1 MSREKTFFILII
13 SGIVFVIIGTLS
25 IYDSNIP
32 RAASLDGSVKTNATD
47 ILTPIMNPGSKAN
60 IAINGSRFDFAVYGT
75 DKELILSV
83 KNMTYFNYD
92 LVANKSGEFRFEIK
106 NIGTSSLNIIGSA
119 ETKASSVALGAAM
132 MLIIT
137 GIIVAGLGIK
147 SKIR

>member
-60 IAINGSRFDFAVYGT
+60 IAINGSRFDFAVYGP
-75 DKELILSV
+75 DKEIILSV

-119 ETKASSVALGAAM
+119 ETKASPVALGAAM

>member
-119 ETKASSVALGAAM
+119 ETKASPVALGAAM

>member
-106 NIGTSSLNIIGSA
+106 NIGTSSLSIMGSA
-119 ETKASSVALGAAM
+119 ETKASPLALGAAM

-137 GIIVAGLGIK
+137 GIIIAGLGIR

>member
-1 MSREKTFFILII
+1 MSREKTFYILII

-32 RAASLDGSVKTNATD
+32 RAASLDGIVKTNTTD
-47 ILTPIMNPGSKAN
+47 ILTPIVNTGSKAK
-60 IAINGSRFDFAVYGT
+60 ITINGSRFDFAVYGP

-106 NIGTSSLNIIGSA
+106 NIGTSSLNIMGSA
-119 ETKASSVALGAAM
+119 ETKASPLALGAAM

-137 GIIVAGLGIK
+137 GVIVAGLGIR

>member
-1 MSREKTFFILII
+1 MSREKTFYILII
-13 SGIVFVIIGTLS
+13 SGIVFVTIGTLS

-32 RAASLDGSVKTNATD
+32 RAATLDGNVKTNATD

-60 IAINGSRFDFAVYGT
+60 ITINGSRFDFAVYGS

-92 LVANKSGEFRFEIK
+92 LVANKSGEFRFETK
-106 NIGTSSLNIIGSA
+106 NIGTSSLYIMGSA
-119 ETKASSVALGAAM
+119 ETKASPLALGAAM

-137 GIIVAGLGIK
+137 GIIVAGLGIR

>member
-1 MSREKTFFILII
+1 MSREKTFYILII

-60 IAINGSRFDFAVYGT
+60 ITTNGSRFDFAVYGP

-106 NIGTSSLNIIGSA
+106 NIGTSSLNIMGSA
-119 ETKASSVALGAAM
+119 ETKAGPLALGAAM

-137 GIIVAGLGIK
+137 GIIVAGLGIR

>member
-1 MSREKTFFILII
+1 MSREKTFYILII

-47 ILTPIMNPGSKAN
+47 ILTPIMNTGSKAK
-60 IAINGSRFDFAVYGT
+60 ITINGSIFDFAVYGP
-75 DKELILSV
+75 DKEIIISV

-106 NIGTSSLNIIGSA
+106 NIGTSSLNIMGSA
-119 ETKASSVALGAAM
+119 ETKASPLALGAAM

-137 GIIVAGLGIK
+137 GIIVAGLGIR
-147 SKIR
+147 SKMR

>member
-1 MSREKTFFILII
+1 MSREKTFYVLII

-32 RAASLDGSVKTNATD
+32 RAASLDGTLKTNATD
-47 ILTPIMNPGSKAN
+47 ILTPIMNTGSKAK
-60 IAINGSRFDFAVYGT
+60 ITIDGSRFDFAVYGP
-75 DKELILSV
+75 DKEIILSV

-92 LVANKSGEFRFEIK
+92 LDAKKSGEFRFEIK
-106 NIGTSSLNIIGSA
+106 NIGTSSLNIMGSA
-119 ETKASSVALGAAM
+119 ETKASPLALGAAM

-137 GIIVAGLGIK
+137 GVIVAGLGIR

>member
-1 MSREKTFFILII
+1 MSREKTFYVLII

-106 NIGTSSLNIIGSA
+106 NIGTSSLNIMGSA
-119 ETKASSVALGAAM
+119 ETKASPLALGAAM

-137 GIIVAGLGIK
+137 GIIVAGLGIR

>member
-1 MSREKTFFILII
+1 MSREKTFYILII

-47 ILTPIMNPGSKAN
+47 ILTPIMNTGSKAK
-60 IAINGSRFDFAVYGT
+60 IAINGSRFDFAVYGP
-75 DKELILSV
+75 DKEIILSV
-83 KNMTYFNYD
+83 KNMTNFDYD

-106 NIGTSSLNIIGSA
+106 NIGTSSLNIMGSA
-119 ETKASSVALGAAM
+119 ETKASPLALGAAM

-137 GIIVAGLGIK
+137 GIIVAGLGIR

>member
-92 LVANKSGEFRFEIK
+92 LVANESGEFRFEIK

-119 ETKASSVALGAAM
+119 ETKASPVALGAAM

>member
-32 RAASLDGSVKTNATD
+32 RAASLDGSVKTNATN
-47 ILTPIMNPGSKAN
+47 ILSPIMNPGRKAN
-60 IAINGSRFDFAVYGT
+60 IDISGARFHSEVYGT

-92 LVANKSGEFRFEIK
+92 LVANKSGEFRFE
-106 NIGTSSLNIIGSA
+106 
-119 ETKASSVALGAAM
+119 
-132 MLIIT
+132 
-137 GIIVAGLGIK
+137 
-147 SKIR
+147 

>member
-1 MSREKTFFILII
+1 MSREKTFYILII

-32 RAASLDGSVKTNATD
+32 RAASLDGSVRTNATD

-106 NIGTSSLNIIGSA
+106 NVGTSSLNIIGSA
-119 ETKASSVALGAAM
+119 ETKASPVALGAAM

>member
-1 MSREKTFFILII
+1 MSREKTFYILII

-60 IAINGSRFDFAVYGT
+60 IAINGSRFDFAVYGP

-106 NIGTSSLNIIGSA
+106 NIGTSSLNIMGSA
-119 ETKASSVALGAAM
+119 ETKASPLALGAAM

-137 GIIVAGLGIK
+137 GIIVAGLGIR

>member
-1 MSREKTFFILII
+1 MSREKTFYILII

-47 ILTPIMNPGSKAN
+47 ILTPIMNTGSKAK
-60 IAINGSRFDFAVYGT
+60 ITINGSRFDFAVYGP
-75 DKELILSV
+75 DKEIILSV

-106 NIGTSSLNIIGSA
+106 NIGTSSLNIMGSA
-119 ETKASSVALGAAM
+119 DTKASPLALGAAM

-137 GIIVAGLGIK
+137 GILVAGLGIR
-147 SKIR
+147 SKMR

>member
-106 NIGTSSLNIIGSA
+106 NIGTSSLNIMGSA
-119 ETKASSVALGAAM
+119 ETKASPLALGAAM

-137 GIIVAGLGIK
+137 GIIVAGLGIR

>member
-1 MSREKTFFILII
+1 MSREKTFYILII

-47 ILTPIMNPGSKAN
+47 ILTPIMNTGSKAK
-60 IAINGSRFDFAVYGT
+60 ITINGSRFDFALYGP
-75 DKELILSV
+75 DKEIILLV
-83 KNMTYFNYD
+83 KNMTFFNYD
-92 LVANKSGEFRFEIK
+92 LVANKSGEFKFEIK
-106 NIGTSSLNIIGSA
+106 NIGTSSLNIMGSA
-119 ETKASSVALGAAM
+119 ETKASPLALGAAM

-137 GIIVAGLGIK
+137 GVIVAGLGIR

>member
-1 MSREKTFFILII
+1 
-13 SGIVFVIIGTLS
+13 
-25 IYDSNIP
+25 
-32 RAASLDGSVKTNATD
+32 
-47 ILTPIMNPGSKAN
+47 MNPGSKAN
-60 IAINGSRFDFAVYGT
+60 ITINGSRFDFAVYGS

-106 NIGTSSLNIIGSA
+106 NIGTSSLNIMGSA
-119 ETKASSVALGAAM
+119 ETKASPLALGAAM

-137 GIIVAGLGIK
+137 GIIVAGLGIR

>member
-1 MSREKTFFILII
+1 MSREKTFYILII

-47 ILTPIMNPGSKAN
+47 ILTPIMNTGSKAK
-60 IAINGSRFDFAVYGT
+60 ITINGSRFDFAVYGP

-106 NIGTSSLNIIGSA
+106 NIGTSSLNIMGSA
-119 ETKASSVALGAAM
+119 DTKASPLALGAAM

-137 GIIVAGLGIK
+137 GILVAGLGIR
-147 SKIR
+147 SKMR

>member
-1 MSREKTFFILII
+1 MSREKTFYVLII

-32 RAASLDGSVKTNATD
+32 RAASLDGTLKTNATD
-47 ILTPIMNPGSKAN
+47 ILTPIMNTGSKAK
-60 IAINGSRFDFAVYGT
+60 ITVDGSRFDFAVYGP
-75 DKELILSV
+75 DKEIILSV

-106 NIGTSSLNIIGSA
+106 NIGTSSLNIMGSA
-119 ETKASSVALGAAM
+119 DTKASPLALGAAM

-137 GIIVAGLGIK
+137 GIIVAGLGIR
-147 SKIR
+147 SKMR

>member
-1 MSREKTFFILII
+1 MI

-106 NIGTSSLNIIGSA
+106 NIGTSSLSIMGSA
-119 ETKASSVALGAAM
+119 ETKASPLALGAAM

-137 GIIVAGLGIK
+137 GIIIAGLGIR

>member
-1 MSREKTFFILII
+1 MSREKTFYILII

-60 IAINGSRFDFAVYGT
+60 LAINGSRFDFAVYGT

-106 NIGTSSLNIIGSA
+106 NIGTSSLNIMGSA
-119 ETKASSVALGAAM
+119 ETKASPLALGAAM

-137 GIIVAGLGIK
+137 GIIVAGLGIR

>member
-13 SGIVFVIIGTLS
+13 SGTVFVIIGTLS

-106 NIGTSSLNIIGSA
+106 NVGTSSLNIIGSA
-119 ETKASSVALGAAM
+119 ETKASPVALGAAM

-137 GIIVAGLGIK
+137 GIIVAGLGIR

>member
-83 KNMTYFNYD
+83 KNMTYFNFD

-119 ETKASSVALGAAM
+119 ETKASPVALGAAM

>member
-1 MSREKTFFILII
+1 MSREKTFYILII

-47 ILTPIMNPGSKAN
+47 ILTPIMNTGSKAK
-60 IAINGSRFDFAVYGT
+60 ITVDGSRFDFAVYGP
-75 DKELILSV
+75 DKEIILSV

-92 LVANKSGEFRFEIK
+92 LDAKKSGEFRFEIK
-106 NIGTSSLNIIGSA
+106 NIGTSSLNIMGSA
-119 ETKASSVALGAAM
+119 ETKASPLALGAAM

-137 GIIVAGLGIK
+137 GIIVAGLGLR
-147 SKIR
+147 SKMR